1 MRFSVLVACI
11 VFALPASLLAEESPS
26 CIPVPS
32 DYKVLITIKE
42 GSILSM
48 FDVLA
53 CAGNMVP
60 VFFDKSLDH
69 PITVN
74 SRKPGRFPDAVAV
87 VNKELSHSGWKLSMS
102 GTRLLLER
110 YKAIADWAALT
121 PGNISK
127 GKQVRLVIQSH
138 EKVVEITTEGRDVPS
153 RNILHASNAVL
164 RVDDGNF
171 VLSKELRAL
180 AAQDPLAFV
189 NEAGAAPT
197 VMGLMPNGFLLSF
210 VRPGGI
216 VEQMGLKEGDILVS
230 VNDIRLVRL
239 TDAFAAYAALRSADK
254 VILRLLRKGS
264 PLAKV
269 YEFR

>member
-1 MRFSVLVACI
+1 MRLLALLVGMTI
-11 VFALPASLLAEESPS
+11 ALPVSSLAEENPS

-32 DYKVLITIKE
+32 DYKVRITINS
-42 GSILSM
+42 GSILSL

-69 PITVN
+69 PITVR

-87 VNKELSHSGWKLSMS
+87 VNKELSRSGWKLSMS

-110 YKAIADWAALT
+110 YKAIAGWASMA
-121 PGNISK
+121 PENESK
-127 GKQVRLVIQSH
+127 GKPVRLVIQSD
-138 EKVVEITTEGRDVPS
+138 EKVVEITTEGRNVPS
-153 RNILHASNAVL
+153 RDILLASNAVQ
-164 RVDDGNF
+164 RIDDGRF
-171 VLSKELRAL
+171 ILSKELRSL
-180 AAQDPLAFV
+180 ATQDPLAFV

-197 VMGLMPNGFLLSF
+197 VMGLMPTGFLLSF

-216 VEQMGLKEGDILVS
+216 VERMGLQQGDILVS
-230 VNDIRLVRL
+230 VNDIRLARL
-239 TDAFAAYAALRSADK
+239 TDAFAAYAALRGADT
-254 VILRLLRKGS
+254 ITLRLLRKGS
-264 PLAKV
+264 PLAKT